1 MYELLEKS
9 LEKVYAFYKKS
20 LEKVLLTGKKS
31 LKKVQEEVYMFKRK
45 IMSEFE
51 EWKNTGGKKKALV
64 VKGLRQIGK
73 TYSVCEFAK
82 SNYKNIVYVNFKENE
97 SAKKIFDADLNVNRI
112 IIDLSA
118 IIPESHFEPGNTVI
132 IFDEIQECANARSSI
147 KPFCEDG
154 RFDIIATG
162 SLLGI
167 KGYNKKKSK
176 GVPTGFERIVYMK
189 PMDFEE
195 FLWAKGIGQDV
206 INYLRECYENKTPV
220 SEATHTAMLRY
231 FKEYICVGGLPY
243 IVDRFISTN
252 NMNIVWQ
259 EQHDILEEY
268 RDDFGKHLDENE
280 NEEIDLALLGRI
292 NRVFESIPAQLAKEN
307 KKFVFS
313 ALEKKGRSEN
323 YLPAIQWLCDFGIIN
338 LCYNLT
344 SISDPL
350 EVNKIDNVFKIYMQ
364 DSGLFISMLD
374 RDSAAKILSGDLGF
388 YKGAI
393 FENIIADCFSKQD
406 RKLYYFHKD
415 SGLEIDFVSKV
426 KNEISLIE
434 VKATTGNTKSANTV
448 LKNPQ
453 YDVDVCYKLSEN
465 NVGVVDNRITIPYYM
480 SMFL

>member
-1 MYELLEKS
+1 
-9 LEKVYAFYKKS
+9 
-20 LEKVLLTGKKS
+20 
-31 LKKVQEEVYMFKRK
+31 MFKRK
-45 IMSEFE
+45 IMAEFE
-51 EWKNTGGKKKALV
+51 AWKNSSGRKKALV

-73 TYSVCEFAK
+73 TYSVREFAK
-82 SNYKNIVYVNFKENE
+82 ANYENIVYVNFKENE

-118 IIPESHFEPGNTVI
+118 LIPGIHFVEGKTVI

-195 FLWAKGIGQDV
+195 FLWAKGIGEDV
-206 INYLRECYENKTPV
+206 IQYLRDCYKNKTPV
-220 SEATHTAMLRY
+220 SDATHQAMLRY

-243 IVDRFISTN
+243 IVDQFISTN
-252 NMNIVWQ
+252 DMNVVWQ
-259 EQHDILEEY
+259 EQHDIIEEY
-268 RDDFGKHLDENE
+268 KDDFGKHLDENE
-280 NEEIDLALLGRI
+280 NEEIDLALLARI

-313 ALEKKGRSEN
+313 ALEKKARTEN
-323 YLPAIQWLCDFGIIN
+323 YLPAIQWLCDFGIITLCHN
-338 LCYNLT
+338 LNNIT
-344 SISDPL
+344 DPL
-350 EVNKIDNVFKIYMQ
+350 EGNKIDNIFKIYMQ

-374 RDSAAKILSGDLGF
+374 RDCASKILLGELGC

-393 FENIIADCFSKQD
+393 FENIIADSFSKQD

-426 KNEISLIE
+426 NNDIALIE
-434 VKATTGNTKSANTV
+434 VKATTGNTKSAKTV
-448 LKNPQ
+448 LKNSQ
-453 YDVDVCYKLSEN
+453 YDVNVCYKLSEN
-465 NVGVVDNRITIPYYM
+465 NIGIAENIITIPY
-480 SMFL
+480 

>member
-1 MYELLEKS
+1 
-9 LEKVYAFYKKS
+9 
-20 LEKVLLTGKKS
+20 
-31 LKKVQEEVYMFKRK
+31 MFKRK
-45 IMSEFE
+45 IMAEFE
-51 EWKNTGGKKKALV
+51 DWKKSSGRKKALV
-64 VKGLRQIGK
+64 VKGLRQVGK
-73 TYSVCEFAK
+73 TYSVREFAK
-82 SNYKNIVYVNFKENE
+82 ANYENIVYVNFKENE
-97 SAKKIFDADLNVNRI
+97 TAKKIFDADLNVNRI

-118 IIPESHFEPGNTVI
+118 LIPGSHFVEGKTVI

-195 FLWAKGIGQDV
+195 FLWAKKISLDV
-206 INYLRECYENKTPV
+206 IKYLRECYKNKTPV
-220 SEATHTAMLRY
+220 SDATHQTMLRY

-243 IVDRFISTN
+243 IVDQFINTN
-252 NMNIVWQ
+252 DMNVVWQ
-259 EQHDILEEY
+259 EQHDIIEEY

-280 NEEIDLALLGRI
+280 NEEIDLTLLARI

-323 YLPAIQWLCDFGIIN
+323 YLPAIQWLCDFGIIT
-338 LCYNLT
+338 LCYNLNNIT
-344 SISDPL
+344 EPL
-350 EVNKIDNVFKIYMQ
+350 EGNKIDNIFKIYMQ
-364 DSGLFISMLD
+364 DSGLLVSMLD
-374 RDSAAKILSGDLGF
+374 RDCASKILSGELGC

-393 FENIIADCFSKQD
+393 FENIIADCFSKQN

-415 SGLEIDFVSKV
+415 SGLEIDFVSKI
-426 KNEISLIE
+426 NNDISLIE
-434 VKATTGNTKSANTV
+434 VKATTGNTKSAKTV
-448 LKNPQ
+448 LNSSK
-453 YDVDVCYKLSEN
+453 YDVNVCYKLSEN
-465 NVGVVDNRITIPYYM
+465 NIGVAENIITIPYYM
-480 SMFL
+480 AFLL

>member
-1 MYELLEKS
+1 
-9 LEKVYAFYKKS
+9 
-20 LEKVLLTGKKS
+20 
-31 LKKVQEEVYMFKRK
+31 MFKRK
-45 IMSEFE
+45 IMAEFE
-51 EWKNTGGKKKALV
+51 AWKNSSGRKKALV

-73 TYSVCEFAK
+73 TYSVREFAK
-82 SNYKNIVYVNFKENE
+82 ANYENIVYVNFKENE

-118 IIPESHFEPGNTVI
+118 LIPGIHFVEGKTVI

-195 FLWAKGIGQDV
+195 FLWAKGIGEDV
-206 INYLRECYENKTPV
+206 IQYLRDCYKNKTPV
-220 SEATHTAMLRY
+220 SDATHQAMLRY

-243 IVDRFISTN
+243 IVDQFISTN
-252 NMNIVWQ
+252 DMNVVWQ
-259 EQHDILEEY
+259 EQHDIIEEY
-268 RDDFGKHLDENE
+268 KDDFGKHLDENE
-280 NEEIDLALLGRI
+280 NEEIDLALLARI

-313 ALEKKGRSEN
+313 ALEKKARTEN
-323 YLPAIQWLCDFGIIN
+323 YLPAIQWLCDFGIITLCHN
-338 LCYNLT
+338 LNNIT
-344 SISDPL
+344 DPL
-350 EVNKIDNVFKIYMQ
+350 EGNKIDNIFKIYMQ

-374 RDSAAKILSGDLGF
+374 RDCASKILLGELGC

-393 FENIIADCFSKQD
+393 FENIIADSFSKQD

-426 KNEISLIE
+426 NNDIALIE
-434 VKATTGNTKSANTV
+434 VKATTGNTKSAKTV
-448 LKNPQ
+448 LKNSQ
-453 YDVDVCYKLSEN
+453 YDVNVCYKLSEN
-465 NVGVVDNRITIPYYM
+465 NIGIAENIITIPYYM
-480 SMFL
+480 TFLLK